1 LAGISEFLL
10 LYRETIKGVNLERG
24 RIKEA
29 QLCQLLNILPNLEEV
44 TIFNEL
50 IELVDSPSGDLPE
63 ITHKFKKL
71 HTLTLF
77 DSVNPDTPLYSHLFK
92 DVTTL
97 REAHLQRNFTM
108 ISQQRNLKKLELTVH
123 HNLLHG
129 TILINEF
136 VQVTNLQ
143 IKIWNRV
150 SEDVLRNL
158 DGFVR
163 TQSQVEVL
171 SIDFWR
177 EWNEVNNTFL
187 SHLLGLGTL
196 RFVSIDNANSLE
208 FFPKIRNPLVKK
220 LHIEK
225 LFHYPMI
232 LQDCAG
238 LFPAISSLRLKSCY
252 RPYKE
257 YVDAINAWNSLE
269 ELEIHDAHDTFKL
282 ISKLHL
288 PNLQKFEILSYEANC
303 PLDLFQKFT
312 SNHPKIVELKLN
324 IDRLKQPLILKLLKS
339 ILWDFKGLKKLMLKM
354 EFQDLEIMIDKIYNV
369 IMENA
374 PNLEWLVLNFGHLE
388 IDGTVSS
395 EQQEIKSKVQ
405 DHFAGVFPDLK
416 FKVIFAYS
424 ENPWN

>member
-1 LAGISEFLL
+1 LAGTSEFLL

-24 RIKEA
+24 RITEA
-29 QLCQLLNILPNLEEV
+29 QLCQLLNLLPNLETV

-50 IELVDSPSGDLPE
+50 FDSPGDLPE

-92 DVTTL
+92 DVMTL

-108 ISQQRNLKKLELTVH
+108 ISQQPNLKKLELTVH
-123 HNLLHG
+123 HNLIHG
-129 TILINEF
+129 AILINEL
-136 VQVTNLQ
+136 VQVTDLQ

-150 SEDVLRNL
+150 SDDVLRNL

-196 RFVSIDNANSLE
+196 RFVSIDNANSVE

-225 LFHYPMI
+225 LFHYPMV

-238 LFPAISSLRLKSCY
+238 LFPAISSLMLKSCY
-252 RPYKE
+252 RPCKE

-282 ISKLHL
+282 ISELHL
-288 PNLQKFEILSYEANC
+288 PYLQKFEILSYEVNC

-312 SNHPKIVELKLN
+312 SNHPKISELKLN
-324 IDRLKQPLILKLLKS
+324 IDKLKQPLILKLLKS
-339 ILWDFKGLKKLMLKM
+339 ILRDFKCLKKLMLKM
-354 EFQDLEIMIDKIYNV
+354 EFQDLETMIDKIYNV
-369 IMENA
+369 IIENA

-388 IDGTVSS
+388 IDATVSS

-405 DHFAGVFPDLK
+405 DHFASIFPDLK